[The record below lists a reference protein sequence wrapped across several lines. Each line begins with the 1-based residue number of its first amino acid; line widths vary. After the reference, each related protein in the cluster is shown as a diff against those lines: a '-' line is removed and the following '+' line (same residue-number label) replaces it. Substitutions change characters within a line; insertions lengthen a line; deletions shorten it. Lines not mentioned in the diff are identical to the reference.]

1 MSGDFDPGMIVHNHD
16 SQKHGRTAIMYLL
29 VVLEWLLRSVPFSGN
44 ILNAVNAS
52 SFSNMLVAIFT
63 APGARLA

>member
-1 MSGDFDPGMIVHNHD
+1 
-16 SQKHGRTAIMYLL
+16 MYLL